1 MKEDAEKS
9 SERVENL
16 MKRDEA
22 EPSER
27 AQKKLK
33 TDGEEQCIKVTLP
46 DGTTFYSL

>member
-27 AQKKLK
+27 AQK
-33 TDGEEQCIKVTLP
+33 
-46 DGTTFYSL
+46 TF